1 MLFSIFLACKLTLV
15 SSCHVNKK
23 GKNNNNNKSDEKAAP
38 CNETLDLSCF
48 QKKRSKTQ
56 AEFKKEKKKEICVST
71 SRIVKRKTVCYDL
84 HDEIWRWCIAQKQPT
99 WQRGAPEH
107 FHNQSN
113 NTEGIK
119 RIRCYHGFFQVH
131 VQDLKKILLVKTRKL
146 RLDQNTHILFLYCVH
161 TYRPGLRVTP
171 GQQATQSQ
179 HTYNGTLCN
188 TC

>member
-38 CNETLDLSCF
+38 CNETLDLTCF
-48 QKKRSKTQ
+48 QQKRSKTQ

-107 FHNQSN
+107 FLNQSN

-131 VQDLKKILLVKTRKL
+131 VQDLKKNITSKNTEAAFRPEHPYFVSVL
-146 RLDQNTHILFLYCVH
+146 RPHIQARAQSNARTTSDPKPTHVQ
-161 TYRPGLRVTP
+161 RDVM
-171 GQQATQSQ
+171 
-179 HTYNGTLCN
+179 
-188 TC
+188 